1 MVVAPNPEFKLSFYS
16 LFQIKCFL
24 TLVFRDIKHVDESF
38 LKIFRFKASDW
49 SVIANPCLSLVKT
62 HSLLLFNVKFTKRH
76 KLDESVVAEKS

>member
-49 SVIANPCLSLVKT
+49 SVIANACL
-62 HSLLLFNVKFTKRH
+62 SLLLFNVKITKRH